1 MTWKPRAEAP
11 VLLGKQDPV
20 WEGMRV
26 KVYWDGRGGAF
37 KKIYFFNKTGGA
49 QEPDVTAGHKVGM

>member
-1 MTWKPRAEAP
+1 
-11 VLLGKQDPV
+11 
-20 WEGMRV
+20 MRV